1 MPWFLRNV
9 IFDNIAFVPLR
20 TFFCCSVDQG
30 RFAQKNTRAS
40 NFDARVF
47 GETNL
52 ITTECTGE
60 NEIRTCRALFESI
73 KVFFKDNPGW
83 S

>member
-1 MPWFLRNV
+1 MFSLITLLVVFTN
-9 IFDNIAFVPLR
+9 LL
-20 TFFCCSVDQG
+20 CCLINQG

-52 ITTECTGE
+52 ITTKCTGE